1 MGVWLLHSYII
12 NGWRLHHAVLFF
24 QEIGMVMIAVWK
36 FRTFDWCYKFFF
48 MSTIRSQSFLHELNS
63 EYRATLDCLKKIPEN
78 LFEYKP
84 HPKSMNM
91 GYLAL
96 LVAEIPLWIKHM
108 VIDGEI
114 DLVSFKHFSPKT
126 NTELLAHFEEN
137 MQGARSALENT
148 SDEELQAPF
157 FLKANG
163 QLLYASSKVTDIS
176 VTLNHW
182 VHHRGQ
188 LTVYMRLN
196 DIPVPSIYGPSADDK
211 NFTVP
216 K

>member
-1 MGVWLLHSYII
+1 
-12 NGWRLHHAVLFF
+12 
-24 QEIGMVMIAVWK
+24 
-36 FRTFDWCYKFFF
+36 
-48 MSTIRSQSFLHELNS
+48 MSNTKSQTFLHELNA
-63 EYRATLDCLKKIPEN
+63 EYKATLSCLERIPET

-108 VIDGEI
+108 VTDGEI
-114 DLVSFKHFSPKT
+114 DFVTFQHVTAKT
-126 NTELLAHFEEN
+126 TSALLAHFEEN
-137 MQGARSALENT
+137 MQAARKALQRAT
-148 SDEELQAPF
+148 DEDLNALF
-157 FLKANG
+157 TLKANG
-163 QLLYASSKVTDIS
+163 QVLYTSPKVVDIG

-211 NFTVP
+211 SFAAP